1 MTDDTRPTES
11 YSVPPAPVQP
21 AGSTSPAQPG
31 VVPGS
36 SPFATTPAGQSP
48 FAGPATTP
56 AAQSPFAAPS
66 SPPPAPVVAPPA
78 RRRSG
83 SSMLVNALLGFALVV
98 AVGGVAFAAGRA
110 TAPASTGTGRFGAN
124 GNGGFGGNF
133 GPNASGAPNR
143 GFGGAA
149 GGAIAI
155 QGKVTAV
162 AGDSITIQLPSGQS
176 VTIPTSDQTTY
187 HSQTSAS
194 ASDVTSGSD
203 VIVQVAGGGRFVTG
217 GNGNGQGNGNG
228 NGNGGPAASGA
239 PNRGFGSASSV
250 TIVPAGG

>member
-1 MTDDTRPTES
+1 
-11 YSVPPAPVQP
+11 
-21 AGSTSPAQPG
+21 
-31 VVPGS
+31 
-36 SPFATTPAGQSP
+36 
-48 FAGPATTP
+48 
-56 AAQSPFAAPS
+56 
-66 SPPPAPVVAPPA
+66 
-78 RRRSG
+78 
-83 SSMLVNALLGFALVV
+83 MLVNVLLGFALVV

-110 TAPASTGTGRFGAN
+110 TAPESTGNGRFGAN
-124 GNGGFGGNF
+124 GANGGNGGFAGGF

-143 GFGGAA
+143 AFGGGAA
-149 GGAIAI
+149 GGAISI

-162 AGDSITIQLPSGQS
+162 AADSITIQLPTGQS

-187 HSQTSAS
+187 HSQTTAS

-203 VIVQVAGGGRFVTG
+203 VIVQVAGGGRVVTG
-217 GNGNGQGNGNG
+217 GNGNGNNGQG

>member
-1 MTDDTRPTES
+1 VTDETRPTES
-11 YSVPPAPVQP
+11 YPLPPTPVQP

-31 VVPGS
+31 GVPGS
-36 SPFATTPAGQSP
+36 SPFATAPAS
-48 FAGPATTP
+48 
-56 AAQSPFAAPS
+56 QSPFAAPAA
-66 SPPPAPVVAPPA
+66 PQAPVVAPPA

-83 SSMLVNALLGFALVV
+83 SSMLVNVLLGFALVV

-110 TAPASTGTGRFGAN
+110 TAPASTGNGRFGAN
-124 GNGGFGGNF
+124 GANGGFGGNF

-143 GFGGAA
+143 GFGGGF
-149 GGAIAI
+149 GGAISI

-162 AGDSITIQLPSGQS
+162 AADSITIQLPSGQS

-217 GNGNGQGNGNG
+217 GNGNGGNGQGNNGNG

>member
-1 MTDDTRPTES
+1 VTDETRPTES
-11 YSVPPAPVQP
+11 FSLPPAPVQP

-31 VVPGS
+31 GVPGS
-36 SPFATTPAGQSP
+36 SPFATAPTG
-48 FAGPATTP
+48 
-56 AAQSPFAAPS
+56 QSPFAAPAPS
-66 SPPPAPVVAPPA
+66 PAPVVAPPA

-83 SSMLVNALLGFALVV
+83 SSLLVNVLLGFALVV

-124 GNGGFGGNF
+124 GANGNGGFAGGF

-149 GGAIAI
+149 GAAISI

-162 AGDSITIQLPSGQS
+162 AADSITIQLPSGQS

-187 HSQTSAS
+187 HNQTSAS
-194 ASDVTSGSD
+194 ASDVTSGTD

-217 GNGNGQGNGNG
+217 GNGQGNNGQGNGNG
-228 NGNGGPAASGA
+228 NGGPVASGA
-239 PNRGFGSASSV
+239 PTRGFGSASSV

>member
-1 MTDDTRPTES
+1 MTDETRPTES
-11 YSVPPAPVQP
+11 YSLSPAPVQP
-21 AGSTSPAQPG
+21 AGSTSSAQPG
-31 VVPGS
+31 GVPGS
-36 SPFATTPAGQSP
+36 SPFATAPAGP
-48 FAGPATTP
+48 
-56 AAQSPFAAPS
+56 SPFAAPAA
-66 SPPPAPVVAPPA
+66 PPAPVVAPPA

-83 SSMLVNALLGFALVV
+83 SSMIVNVLLGFALVV

-124 GNGGFGGNF
+124 GNGGFAGGF

-149 GGAIAI
+149 GGAISI

-162 AGDSITIQLPSGQS
+162 AADSITIQLPSGQS
-176 VTIPTSDQTTY
+176 ITIPTSDQTTY

-217 GNGNGQGNGNG
+217 GNGNGGNSQGNNGNG
-228 NGNGGPAASGA
+228 NGNAGPAASGA